1 MLEPGL
7 AEQAVEFVR
16 RNIETVA
23 LEDGVRRQ
31 ERWDYPEEVIR
42 EAVVNAIVH
51 RDYLLSGS
59 DIELSIY
66 SDRLDGV
73 RRVAPY
79 SFGGASV
86 GMSSL
91 PNVRSRCVRMA
102 CFRLSMNMLDGS
114 SRSQSVSVAT

>member
-1 MLEPGL
+1 M
-7 AEQAVEFVR
+7 
-16 RNIETVA
+16 

-66 SDRLDGV
+66 SDRLEIVSPGRLGQQDHH
-73 RRVAPY
+73 RTH
-79 SFGGASV
+79 ASW
-86 GMSSL
+86 M
-91 PNVRSRCVRMA
+91 PERPK
-102 CFRLSMNMLDGS
+102 
-114 SRSQSVSVAT
+114 